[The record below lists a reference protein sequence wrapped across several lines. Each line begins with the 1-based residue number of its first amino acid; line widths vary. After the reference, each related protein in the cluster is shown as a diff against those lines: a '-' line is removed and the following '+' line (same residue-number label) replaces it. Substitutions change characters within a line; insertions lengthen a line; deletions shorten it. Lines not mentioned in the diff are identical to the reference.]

1 MNNTDLLSQPID
13 NEEYMS
19 GDVPD
24 PTYSLEDI
32 AIDTEP
38 AFPIHNRKLTS
49 NMASTVAAISGEQ
62 ENVVQTYHDINM
74 EYGQFGYSRTAESI
88 LDQVKRDV
96 KANDL
101 DSVSELLADQ
111 SLPDQLKLDVVKAW
125 NDVESKRYEPKRIL
139 AEGALIEHDPETEE
153 GFAKQINVTDSINEI
168 LDSRELIQQIQTSEA
183 AKGNVEFG
191 PALVDTI
198 RYYMVPFVE
207 GYQAG
212 KIIYD
217 DMPDQNV
224 LDYVGATLMSGS
236 GKAKISDHLKSLPPD
251 DQVGFVK
258 SLYDTINK
266 SDLNLFL
273 NGNDV
278 ANTMFAREIL
288 EGNYTSSDEVV
299 DNAMSL
305 LDILFLGRGKALS
318 AIGKVG
324 GLASEQLAKINNAR
338 RNSLRGQTGQ
348 TSIGQVYADTNPDK
362 FKATVDA
369 VFADPT
375 DETAEALFQA
385 TREDVAAVHSTPQVG
400 SQDNVVEANESLE
413 SPEIAFAK
421 AEIDQAYRALKSSA
435 ATKEELQTA
444 VDAELKKLEK
454 VRGLTSRPA
463 EFSIKLN
470 DDGTTTIEGMY
481 GPAEGTFRTEQE
493 ALDRVRKAFRNR
505 GLPDS
510 AFEAVKQKGAHL
522 VPTNSG
528 KYPGF
533 ADAVVVKNPA
543 VHPDNDIT
551 VLKSLTD
558 ALNSGR
564 YMSTTIKG
572 GGQIRLVRLSDEAGF
587 EHEILAVDD
596 SGDVV
601 GSLSYV
607 VGEKGQHPSVEVSE
621 AYRRKGVATAMYDL
635 AEKTGGEIPPYHDRS
650 AMRTEY
656 GDPFRRARH
665 ENGSGK
671 TSFSLGKANE
681 SYLVRV
687 KQPFDFVPK
696 EIEGKMSD
704 LAPAKTWFDRVK
716 GFVGNHSSVTRM
728 LLDPNSIFHPEVT
741 RGASIAVNKIS
752 YIQRQFLKLGD
763 DVAKSMTKLPKDRQH
778 LVIEILERANF
789 LSRKPT
795 LRQLKAAGISD
806 AEIEAIQKFDRYWEF
821 DHHVKNLDLAAT
833 YRARGYKVLVD
844 DKNQT
849 ILLTKP
855 VSKNAP
861 IDKDNIK
868 ILDHETGQI
877 RRVTREEI
885 DKAYDSGGGLGK
897 LEHPLSV
904 GKERAEF
911 VLSKNSDTSYF
922 RDITDDT
929 QLLNKRE
936 AYYPT
941 IYKDPYFV
949 VKASKGLGG
958 EIYREAVG
966 VAGSSVDAQ
975 KIVDKLKS
983 SDPEGEYFF
992 RADKKDSEQEFSNYR
1007 DTGSMGRMSS
1017 QRVRGNRL
1025 ATIDNGNLRPDSS
1038 YIMNPIDAMI
1048 QSSRGLSNRIGMR
1061 SWIETTKQRYIQ
1073 RYGDGFL
1080 ESDGMGGY
1088 LFPTDVTQIA
1098 DRGRKQLSRKLL
1110 GDARADFNYIHTMEN
1125 GYINLMDDGLKSL
1138 LHHIGE
1144 SFGAKAVEAYKA
1156 GNFSSSNWLSWFERK
1171 ALEISKSSGPVE
1183 LNRSLAFHL
1192 YLSLNPLR
1200 QFVIQGHQGLQ
1211 VAFAYNPKIA
1221 FQSVGYV
1228 VALATRQSNFKVSS
1242 SMLKRLGI
1250 GMTEDQFEKFYRNFS
1265 RSGLVSSIDNHN
1277 MIGASL
1283 RGMTEA
1289 GMNSGAVSGAVMTG
1303 ARAVSKAGRKV
1314 GFDAGEFVFKSISYS
1329 GAYLNR
1335 IAKGKVHGK
1344 FTQRELDD
1352 IATEADNLTLS
1363 MNRSGEMPYN
1373 QNFLSIW
1380 FQFQQAPHKMAT
1392 LVTANRR
1399 MSKAQKGKMLAANM
1413 LAYGIPSTML
1423 YGYLQD
1429 HGLQTSADLTRGL
1442 EDLILNRIIAF
1453 DFGEG
1458 ANIDFRGNLSPFSS
1472 SVFSLAS
1479 EVMSNPIG
1487 AFAKSPSMAL
1497 WFGDGARITNL
1508 FSHMVMWS
1516 GVWDDPLGDMVDA
1529 EVVAKD
1535 LFNITSGTSNLFKSI
1550 ILGYMGTKR
1559 NADGDLVLQDITKSQ
1574 AVAQLFG
1581 LGSIS
1586 EAILRYSDQET
1597 YKNSQ
1602 DFYNDI
1608 ETTMKNM
1615 NRLAASSGMD
1625 KGSAEYYLQA
1635 FAVARAAFGDD
1646 QVALKHWQRLM
1657 ESDTGKE
1664 YTMNMLKTSPMQD
1677 TLSAK
1682 MSMRASVANGT
1693 PEEKEAV
1700 EQVIRD
1706 AESFIGFG
1714 DE

>member
-1 MNNTDLLSQPID
+1 MNGTDLLSQPID
-13 NEEYMS
+13 DEGYMS

-24 PTYSLEDI
+24 PIYSLDDV
-32 AIDTEP
+32 AIDTGP
-38 AFPIHNRKLTS
+38 AFPIHNKKLTS

-62 ENVVQTYHDINM
+62 ENVVQTYHDISM
-74 EYGQFGYSRTAESI
+74 EYGQFGYSKTAERI
-88 LDQVKRDV
+88 LEQVKSDV

-101 DSVSELLADQ
+101 DSVSELLADPD
-111 SLPDQLKLDVVKAW
+111 LPDQLKLDVVKTW
-125 NDVESKRYEPKRIL
+125 NDVESKRYEPKKIL
-139 AEGALIEHDPETEE
+139 AEGAIIEHDPKTEE
-153 GFAKQINVTDSINEI
+153 GLIKQIYVTDSINEV

-183 AKGNVEFG
+183 AKGDTEFSS
-191 PALVDTI
+191 ALWDAI

-207 GYQAG
+207 GSQAG
-212 KIIYD
+212 QVIYS
-217 DMPDQNV
+217 DMPDQNA
-224 LDYVGATLMSGS
+224 LDYIGSTLMSGS
-236 GKAKISDHLKSLPPD
+236 GKMKITEHLKSLPPD
-251 DQVGFVK
+251 DQVAFVK

-266 SDLNLFL
+266 SDLNFFL

-288 EGNYTSSDEVV
+288 EGNYTSTDEVI
-299 DNAMSL
+299 DNTLSL
-305 LDILFLGRGKALS
+305 LDILFLGRGKVLS
-318 AIGKVG
+318 AAGKVS

-338 RNSLRGQTGQ
+338 RNTIRGQTGQ
-348 TSIGQVYADTNPDK
+348 TSVGQVYADTNPDK

-385 TREDVAAVHSTPQVG
+385 TRQDVAAVHSTPQVG
-400 SQDNVVEANESLE
+400 SENGVVEATESLE

-435 ATKEELQTA
+435 ATEEELQAA
-444 VDAELKKLEK
+444 VNAELKKLES

-470 DDGTTTIEGMY
+470 DDGSTTIEGMY
-481 GPAEGTFRTEQE
+481 GPAEGAFRSEQE

-505 GLPDS
+505 GLPDN
-510 AFEAVKQKGAHL
+510 AFEAVRQEGAHL
-522 VPTNSG
+522 VP
-528 KYPGF
+528 
-533 ADAVVVKNPA
+533 VKSYDYVMNPKTKM
-543 VHPDNDIT
+543 VERMEVEDWT
-551 VLKSLTD
+551 KLQEVKE
-558 ALNSGR
+558 
-564 YMSTTIKG
+564 TT
-572 GGQIRLVRLSDEAGF
+572 
-587 EHEILAVDD
+587 
-596 SGDVV
+596 
-601 GSLSYV
+601 
-607 VGEKGQHPSVEVSE
+607 
-621 AYRRKGVATAMYDL
+621 
-635 AEKTGGEIPPYHDRS
+635 
-650 AMRTEY
+650 
-656 GDPFRRARH
+656 
-665 ENGSGK
+665 
-671 TSFSLGKANE
+671 
-681 SYLVRV
+681 YLVRV

-716 GFVGNHSSVTRM
+716 GFTGNQSSVTRM
-728 LLDPNSIFHPEVT
+728 VLDPNSIFHPEVT

-795 LRQLKAAGISD
+795 IRQLKAAGISND
-806 AEIEAIQKFDRYWEF
+806 EIDAIQKFDRYWEF

-833 YRARGYKVLVD
+833 YRTRGYKVLVD
-844 DKNQT
+844 NNNQT
-849 ILLTKP
+849 MLLAKP
-855 VSKNAP
+855 VARNAP
-861 IDKDNIK
+861 IDKDSIK

-877 RRVTREEI
+877 RRATRDEI
-885 DKAYDSGGGLGK
+885 EQAYDSGGGLGK
-897 LEHPLSV
+897 LENPLTV
-904 GKERAEF
+904 GNARAEY

-929 QLLNKRE
+929 QLLSKRE

-949 VKASKGLGG
+949 VKTAKDWEGNV
-958 EIYREAVG
+958 YRQAVG

-975 KIVDKLKS
+975 KIVDKLKAA
-983 SDPEGEYFF
+983 DPDGDYFF
-992 RADKKDSEQEFSNYR
+992 RADKKDQEQEFSNYR

-1017 QRVRGNRL
+1017 QRVRGQRL
-1025 ATIDNGNLRPDSS
+1025 ATIDNGNLKPESS
-1038 YIMNPIDAMI
+1038 YVMNPIDAMI
-1048 QSSRGLSNRIGMR
+1048 QSSRGLSNRVGMR
-1061 SWIETTKQRYIQ
+1061 SWIETTKQRYLQ
-1073 RYGDGFL
+1073 RYGEGFL

-1098 DRGRKQLSRKLL
+1098 DRGRKQLSRRLL
-1110 GDARADFNYIHTMEN
+1110 ADARADFNYIHTMEN
-1125 GYINLMDDGLKSL
+1125 GYINFMDDGLKSM

-1156 GNFSSSNWLSWFERK
+1156 GNFNSANWLSWFERK
-1171 ALEISKSSGPVE
+1171 ALEISKSATPVE

-1192 YLSLNPLR
+1192 YLALNPLR

-1221 FQSVGYV
+1221 FKSVGYTM
-1228 VALATRQSNFKVSS
+1228 ALSARQNNFKVSS
-1242 SMLKRLGI
+1242 DMLKRLGVD
-1250 GMTEDQFEKFYRNFS
+1250 MTEAQFEKFYRDFS

-1283 RGMTEA
+1283 RSMTEA
-1289 GMNSGAVSGAVMTG
+1289 GMQSGGVSGAVMTG
-1303 ARAVSKAGRKV
+1303 ARAVGKAGRKV
-1314 GFDAGEFVFKSISYS
+1314 GFDAGEFVFKAMTYS
-1329 GAYLNR
+1329 GSYLDK

-1344 FTQRELDD
+1344 FSQRELDD
-1352 IATEADNLTLS
+1352 IAAEADNLTLS

-1392 LVTANRR
+1392 LVTTNRR
-1399 MSKAQKGKMLAANM
+1399 LPKAQKNKMLAANF
-1413 LAYGIPSTML
+1413 LAYGIPSTMV

-1429 HGLQTSADLTRGL
+1429 KGLQTTAELTRGL
-1442 EDLILNRIIAF
+1442 EDLILNRMVSL
-1453 DFGEG
+1453 DFGESG
-1458 ANIDFRGNLSPFSS
+1458 NIDFRGNLSPFSS

-1479 EVMSNPIG
+1479 EVMSNPLG
-1487 AFAKSPSMAL
+1487 AFTKSPSMAL
-1497 WFGDGARITNL
+1497 WFGDSARITN
-1508 FSHMVMWS
+1508 FFNHMAMWS
-1516 GVWDDPLGDMVDA
+1516 GVWDDPLADMVDA
-1529 EVVAKD
+1529 EILAKD
-1535 LFNITSGTSNLFKSI
+1535 LMAITSGTSNAYKAV
-1550 ILGYMGTKR
+1550 ILGYLGTKR
-1559 NADGDLVLQDITKSQ
+1559 NADGDLVLGDITKSQ

-1581 LGSIS
+1581 FGSVS
-1586 EAILRYSDQET
+1586 EAILRYSDQEI

-1602 DFYNDI
+1602 DFYKDI
-1608 ETTMKNM
+1608 EATMKNM
-1615 NRLAASSGMD
+1615 NKLAASSGMD
-1625 KGSAEYYLQA
+1625 KASPEYYLRA

-1646 QVALKHWQRLM
+1646 QVALRHWQRLM
-1657 ESDTGKE
+1657 ESDTGKQ
-1664 YTMNMLKTSPMQD
+1664 YTMNMLKMSPLQD

-1682 MSMRASVANGT
+1682 MAMRASVANGT

-1706 AESFIGFG
+1706 AESFVGFG
-1714 DE
+1714 EE